1 MQHKFTKSLLATAIL
16 FGLTACGSSG
26 GGGSSEP
33 TTKANAAVDTAQ
45 NTTVN
50 KSNATNTAKDNSKK
64 EETITVPTVADNTNK
79 NNATNQPIKN
89 TTEPKAETKPV
100 TAIKNIEN
108 LSGKATYTA
117 QLDKSQSYI
126 NGERKSGKVE
136 LTADFDHKDISG
148 KATFDMSGGYT
159 YSTGRACR
167 FNGQS
172 ACGTIRAYNSARANL
187 KETLLTN
194 NNGVLSFNGVAE
206 GKIDEYG
213 EITPIV
219 GTYQG
224 QISGENAENISGSI
238 TANSSAIYGVFNGT
252 SEKLVA
258 QEEKETISIPVVE
271 NQNDKS
277 ETTSTESN
285 KLDSDTTTSNNANT
299 STSVDSKNELD
310 KTENT
315 NTGNTDKNDTV
326 TDKVEEP
333 IVTNW
338 EDLLITPKITSS
350 KIDWESTSKITG
362 KATYF
367 SQQSSADLKNGE
379 KTYSSKTTPNT
390 YTVLNAD
397 FDNRK
402 VSGSSA
408 IEFYQDDNKVGQA
421 QINLNET
428 NLYKD
433 GSFNWSF
440 NGNADGKIQVQGKSS
455 ENISGNYSGN
465 VITSLSGQDRAK
477 VNYSLS
483 SDLDKSIKLTEN
495 TTKENLKIQ

>member
-159 YSTGRACR
+159 YSTDRACR

-194 NNGVLSFNGVAE
+194 SNGVLSFNGVAE
-206 GKIDEYG
+206 GEIDEYG

-238 TANSSAIYGVFNGT
+238 TANASAIYGVFNGT
-252 SEKLVA
+252 SEELAAV
-258 QEEKETISIPVVE
+258 KEP
-271 NQNDKS
+271 
-277 ETTSTESN
+277 
-285 KLDSDTTTSNNANT
+285 
-299 STSVDSKNELD
+299 
-310 KTENT
+310 
-315 NTGNTDKNDTV
+315 
-326 TDKVEEP
+326 EP

-338 EDLLITPKITSS
+338 ETLPSIPKITASS
-350 KIDWESTSKITG
+350 DFGGYSDNITG
-362 KATYF
+362 KASYFRQNTRAKLNNNGNSYSAKLTPDTYMI
-367 SQQSSADLKNGE
+367 
-379 KTYSSKTTPNT
+379 
-390 YTVLNAD
+390 LNAD
-397 FDNRK
+397 FDVKK
-402 VSGSSA
+402 VSGSAVS
-408 IEFYQDDNKVGQA
+408 EFYKDDEKIA
-421 QINLNET
+421 QSQVEFKET
-428 NLYKD
+428 NLYR
-433 GSFNWSF
+433 
-440 NGNADGKIQVQGKSS
+440 NGNYALDFTGVSEGKIQFA
-455 ENISGNYSGN
+455 
-465 VITSLSGQDRAK
+465 GQDAQNAMGSYNGSIRT
-477 VNYSLS
+477 S
-483 SDLDKSIKLTEN
+483 SDYSTINYELYSDSDRSLNIKDNYDGYESQTLR
-495 TTKENLKIQ
+495 KQ

>member
-206 GKIDEYG
+206 GEIDEYG

-238 TANSSAIYGVFNGT
+238 TANASAIYGVFNGT
-252 SEKLVA
+252 SEELAAV
-258 QEEKETISIPVVE
+258 KEP
-271 NQNDKS
+271 
-277 ETTSTESN
+277 
-285 KLDSDTTTSNNANT
+285 
-299 STSVDSKNELD
+299 
-310 KTENT
+310 
-315 NTGNTDKNDTV
+315 
-326 TDKVEEP
+326 EP

-338 EDLLITPKITSS
+338 ETLPSIPKITASS
-350 KIDWESTSKITG
+350 DFGGYSDNITG

-367 SQQSSADLKNGE
+367 SQKTKARLSSNGNN
-379 KTYSSKTTPNT
+379 YSAKSTQNT

-397 FDNRK
+397 FDTKK
-402 VSGSSA
+402 VSGSSVA
-408 IEFYQDDNKVGQA
+408 EFYTDYEKIGQSQIEFK
-421 QINLNET
+421 ET
-428 NLYKD
+428 NLYKN
-433 GSFNWSF
+433 GSYKLDFT
-440 NGNADGKIQVQGKSS
+440 GLAEAKIQVVGKDVQNATGSYNGS
-455 ENISGNYSGN
+455 ISTNNDASY
-465 VITSLSGQDRAK
+465 
-477 VNYSLS
+477 VNYELY
-483 SDLDKSIKLTEN
+483 SDSDRTLNIKNYNDYNGIYTDARLN
-495 TTKENLKIQ
+495 KQ